1 MGTPREALCLPRLQ
15 GGPGRAPGRERP
27 EAAVRLLQPAGSHG
41 QLRGVSLGSGGWLGA
56 RFTPAGDLPHPRTDH
71 ALSCTASAGPRPT
84 ALRVLPSD
92 RSRLWLWTCSLRPCT
107 VRCSFCLRGW
117 STLMVR
123 GPWSPRNLWSK
134 PHQHPQVTPHRKP
147 GSPPLLR
154 GCGNQPSGT
163 MPGLPQAEPGVLKA
177 RLGTARQQ
185 PQRPPSPSLT
195 HKRATR
201 ARINKCGTASVCD
214 MNLGGRPR
222 KAPQN
227 WEWRFQHPTAC
238 AAQRC
243 RAWRPTT
250 PHGAQRARCRAP
262 IIHLSLPQR
271 LPLLVAARAERS
283 WGPPPS
289 ARLQPVE
296 DPQPQD

>member
-1 MGTPREALCLPRLQ
+1 MDLFPQTLHCEMLILFERVEYPNGAGALEPQKSLVQTPPAP
-15 GGPGRAPGRERP
+15 PGDTPP
-27 EAAVRLLQPAGSHG
+27 EAR
-41 QLRGVSLGSGGWLGA
+41 VS
-56 RFTPAGDLPHPRTDH
+56 
-71 ALSCTASAGPRPT
+71 
-84 ALRVLPSD
+84 
-92 RSRLWLWTCSLRPCT
+92 
-107 VRCSFCLRGW
+107 
-117 STLMVR
+117 
-123 GPWSPRNLWSK
+123 
-134 PHQHPQVTPHRKP
+134 
-147 GSPPLLR
+147 PLLR